1 MSVHDD
7 APPAPAAPADPHA
20 PSAEALAAE
29 AEIRGHTSAARARA
43 ELLIV
48 GTAALAVSMAQ
59 TLLVPV
65 LQVLPGRLDATPSDV
80 EWLLTSTLL
89 VAAVSVP
96 VMGRLGDMFGKRRML
111 LIALSALVIGS
122 LLCAVTSDLA
132 LLIVGRGIQGV
143 SIAAIPLGIS
153 LLSTLLP
160 RERVGSAI
168 AVVSAML
175 GVGGALALP
184 IGGLVGEHADFH
196 VLFWITVVVGGASLV
211 ATLAVVPESPVRT
224 GGRIDVVGTV
234 LLSGAL
240 VAILLPLA
248 QSASWGWT
256 SARTL
261 GLLALGAVLVVA
273 FGWSQTRIAEPLV
286 DLVALRRPP
295 IVLTNIASVLF
306 GFALFASMIGTAG
319 YLQAPEASGYGFGSS
334 IVFSGVCMLPSGLAM
349 LVLSDVTAKIIARVG
364 GARTLALGA
373 AILAVGWLMR
383 IALTSDLWM
392 VIVGSAVVGIGAAI
406 GYAAMP
412 SLINEHTA
420 PSEIAAAN
428 GLNSLAR
435 SLGTSIASAV
445 GGSILAANTIAL
457 GVGATAVELPSL
469 GGYRLLFGMCVVAS
483 VLAGVL
489 ALMIT
494 RRREA

>member
-7 APPAPAAPADPHA
+7 ARPATLPDPHA
-20 PSAEALAAE
+20 PAAEAVAAE
-29 AEIRGHTSAARARA
+29 AEIRSHTSPGRARA
-43 ELLIV
+43 ELLVV
-48 GTAALAVSMAQ
+48 GTAGLAVSMAQ

-111 LIALSALVIGS
+111 LVALAALVVGS
-122 LLCAVTSDLA
+122 LLCALTDDLG

-143 SIAAIPLGIS
+143 SVAAIPLGIS

-196 VLFWITVVVGGASLV
+196 VLFWITVAVGAASLV
-211 ATLAVVPESPVRT
+211 ATLAVVPESPVRS

-234 LLSGAL
+234 LLAGAL
-240 VAILLPLA
+240 VALLLPLA
-248 QSASWGWT
+248 ESASWGWT
-256 SARTL
+256 SGRTL
-261 GLLALGAVLVVA
+261 GLLALGVVLVGV
-273 FGWSQTRIAEPLV
+273 FGWTQTRIAEPLV

-295 IVLTNIASVLF
+295 IVLTNVASILF

-319 YLQAPEASGYGFGSS
+319 YLQAPEATGYGFGAS
-334 IVFSGVCMLPSGLAM
+334 IVFSGVCMLPGGLAM
-349 LVLSDVTAKIIARVG
+349 LVLSDATATIIGRIG

-383 IALTSDLWM
+383 IVLTSELWM
-392 VIVGSAVVGIGAAI
+392 VVVGSAVVGVGAAI

-412 SLINEHTA
+412 SLINEHT
-420 PSEIAAAN
+420 PVSEIAAAN

-435 SLGTSIASAV
+435 SLGTSVASAV
-445 GGSILAANTIAL
+445 GGSVLAANTVL
-457 GVGATAVELPSL
+457 VGAGAASFELPSL
-469 GGYRLLFGMCVVAS
+469 AGYRLLFALCVVAS
-483 VLAGVL
+483 VAAGAL
-489 ALMIT
+489 ALAIP
-494 RRREA
+494 RPRV